1 MLSLTKITKTQ
12 LLAMVF
18 HMFYTFK
25 QYILLFSVILPHKQM
40 KSYIARSNVLAW

>member
-1 MLSLTKITKTQ
+1 
-12 LLAMVF
+12 MVF